1 MRLDRNNK
9 FQNRN
14 PLLQHEKYKR
24 NRMWSWN
31 SKVELEMN
39 VELNHELECGA
50 NLTLVIFVRDFGYTF
65 TFDSIIRA
73 FLLVL
78 VKRKIAIDKLMK

>member
-1 MRLDRNNK
+1 
-9 FQNRN
+9 
-14 PLLQHEKYKR
+14 
-24 NRMWSWN
+24 
-31 SKVELEMN
+31 MN